1 MTGHL
6 NIGMPQHFSNTLNGN
21 TICQSK
27 RCESMTGHMGNYQQ
41 SNTKQNGELITQAV
55 SNEQIFNIWNNP
67 QKRILG
73 KY

>member
-1 MTGHL
+1 MARGV
-6 NIGMPQHFSNTLNGN
+6 
-21 TICQSK
+21 
-27 RCESMTGHMGNYQQ
+27 GNYQQ

>member
-1 MTGHL
+1 MAKKR
-6 NIGMPQHFSNTLNGN
+6 GN
-21 TICQSK
+21 RVYVNSFIQKLHGECVAS
-27 RCESMTGHMGNYQQ
+27 GVGNYQQ

>member
-1 MTGHL
+1 MTEQFRYSVQ
-6 NIGMPQHFSNTLNGN
+6 IGPQ
-21 TICQSK
+21 CQHHCGE
-27 RCESMTGHMGNYQQ
+27 RVAGGVGNYQQ